1 MTRRYDRSCSV
12 KAFNAILVGA
22 LGGVLLA
29 LLWHL
34 VALAGGFGVSEG
46 LTTII
51 FLVGWAGSATLI
63 LKA

>member
-1 MTRRYDRSCSV
+1 V